1 MQRAMLQNL
10 VKAYYNEFA
19 TAYGFKDFPLLAD
32 VFAIVTIESSW
43 DPEAR
48 SPVGA
53 IGLMQITKPALEQ
66 INTIYSTNFTMDDMT
81 RPDRNI
87 WVGIRYLRWLYRT
100 LSLFVNAR
108 ILAVLAYN
116 WGIGNVLDWIAG
128 KKSFSDIPKESKDY
142 VLKYLYWR
150 EYWEKQLKKER
161 KEKGGTT

>member
-1 MQRAMLQNL
+1 MQLAMLQNL

-19 TAYGFKDFPLLAD
+19 TAYGFKDFPLLQD
-32 VFAIVTIESSW
+32 VFAIITIESSW
-43 DPEAR
+43 DPEAK
-48 SPVGA
+48 SPAGA
-53 IGLMQITKPALEQ
+53 IGLMQITQPALDQ
-66 INTIYSTNFTMDDMT
+66 INMIYATNFTMEDML

-87 WVGIRYLRWLYRT
+87 WTGIRYLRWVYKT
-100 LSLFVNAR
+100 LSRFVNAH

-150 EYWEKQLKKER
+150 EYWEKKLR
-161 KEKGGTT
+161 KEGKA